1 MVEALSRAE
10 RVLIGSPTLLEARI
24 VASGKA
30 ARLPADLDQLL
41 FDIGAEIVDFAAAHV
56 DAATDAFLRF
66 GKGRHPAGLNYGD
79 CMAYAVARVAG
90 CPLLYKGEDFARTD
104 VRAAG

>member
-1 MVEALSRAE
+1 MTAAPKMLV
-10 RVLIGSPTLLEARI
+10 GTPTRLEARM
-24 VASGKA
+24 VLTG
-30 ARLPADLDQLL
+30 RG
-41 FDIGAEIVDFAAAHV
+41 GAEAADAALAAIFADPAIQVIEFTTAHLAAAI
-56 DAATDAFLRF
+56 DAFDRY

-104 VRAAG
+104 IRPAH